1 MCVVF
6 GVCCVSIG
14 GTVVEA
20 PSGAGSPPLSIT
32 GQKPALVSQSGQ
44 TFKSRPDTPSQKIH
58 TSMFIQIHR
67 IFVTEIFVR

>member
-14 GTVVEA
+14 GTVEA

-44 TFKSRPDTPSQKIH
+44 TFKSRTDTHKIH
-58 TSMFIQIHR
+58 KYKNRKACRKQIL
-67 IFVTEIFVR
+67 IYLSN